1 MYPLSHCSRRALTM
15 LEVIVAIALIS
26 MLLGSMV
33 TFFWQVVE
41 VRDTA
46 AEAADRMQVARQ
58 VLSRIEAELRS
69 CVGVEALGF
78 PIEQPLVEEEY
89 LEGEEDIIRPDDEI
103 VIEGEAEP
111 ELPADL
117 EDLLAEAGTADPN
130 AVPTGPLP
138 LLIGN
143 RRNITFLTARL
154 PAEHQYEFISA
165 DEEPPP
171 AQHDLTQVS
180 YWLWVDPEETDEDGE
195 PIIGGIMRT
204 EKKTLNQFLV
214 EFDDPLDVRND
225 LWSPELGYLEFRY
238 FDGVEWDTTWDVTK
252 GNSLPHLIQVTVGF
266 ESCTDDELED
276 RDLDDYPLI
285 DYPYGDDKEHADRY
299 SIIVRIPAADKFFSS
314 RVNKQLG
321 KGLAEQL
328 GFEEGF

>member
-103 VIEGEAEP
+103 VIEAEAEP

-204 EKKTLNQFLV
+204 EKKCATLSGH
-214 EFDDPLDVRND
+214 P
-225 LWSPELGYLEFRY
+225 
-238 FDGVEWDTTWDVTK
+238 
-252 GNSLPHLIQVTVGF
+252 
-266 ESCTDDELED
+266 
-276 RDLDDYPLI
+276 
-285 DYPYGDDKEHADRY
+285 
-299 SIIVRIPAADKFFSS
+299 SS
-314 RVNKQLG
+314 GTSKSG
-321 KGLAEQL
+321 TSTASSGTPP
-328 GFEEGF
+328 GT